1 MTTEDKEYIK
11 SVIYGWFSTPDR
23 LNPNSVFNQ
32 SIDGHEDFVFIIKTT
47 KGWQSWNYINWS
59 NVVQYFTKIDLPQ
72 NINIQEVDTKLLPI
86 VRNLKI
92 KEILK

>member
-1 MTTEDKEYIK
+1 MTNEEIEYIK
-11 SVIYGWFSTPDR
+11 SLIYGWFNSPDR

-32 SIDGHEDFVFIIKTT
+32 SIDGNDFVFIIKTT

-59 NVVQYFTKIDLPQ
+59 NVVQYFAEIDLPQ
-72 NINIQEVDTKLLPI
+72 YINIQEIDDKLLPI
-86 VRNLKI
+86 VRDIKI